1 MKIRNG
7 LNVISL
13 KDKEQNCKQIWI
25 LDRKIYVPFFILRLA
40 VLLKDNYLTAPVTSR
55 VKASI

>member
-40 VLLKDNYLTAPVTSR
+40 VLLKDNYLTASR